1 MRIIR
6 IFCVIVFLLDVFS
19 GLHSQSYTFSIK
31 TNDRA
36 LLPLPLRLTV
46 NHLPLDRDSVRIHVA
61 RESERGL
68 IPLKSQLEEGD
79 NTVLWVVPDEEIP
92 PGSEALFHI
101 RLVKG
106 AGKPGGKNQAE
117 MDGQNITLSHG
128 GKKVLAYHHAFQ
140 EAPEGVNPLYGK
152 SGFIHPLYSPEGNIL
167 TRIQPEDHY
176 HHYGIWNPWTRTIV
190 EGRPVDFW
198 NLAAGE
204 GTVRFGGLISRLNG
218 EVFSGFSIR
227 QEHVNFT
234 APGPEQVA
242 LNERWHV
249 RNFPV
254 EIAGRTCWLTD
265 FTFVLNNPLDTV
277 IIFSAYRY
285 GGGIG
290 WRATAAWDKNNSS
303 VLTSEGKN
311 RAGADGTF
319 ARWCRVEGW
328 FPSGI
333 RSGVL
338 VCSHPGN
345 RAHPEPM
352 RVWPED
358 ANGGR
363 GDVFFEF
370 CPIRHQP
377 WLIYPGKDYVLKYRM
392 LVFDGEL
399 PAEIAESVWKHYA
412 EPVPVIWRN
421 QTQQY
426 P

>member
-1 MRIIR
+1 MNILR
-6 IFCVIVFLLDVFS
+6 IFCIVVFLLGFGS

-31 TNDRA
+31 TSEKA
-36 LLPLPLRLTV
+36 LLPLPVCLSV
-46 NHLPLDRDSVRIHVA
+46 NHLPLNRDSVRISVS
-61 RESERGL
+61 RESNEGL
-68 IPLKSQLEEGD
+68 IPVNSQLETGD
-79 NTVLWVVPDEEIP
+79 NTFLWILPDEEIP
-92 PGSEALFHI
+92 PGSEVVFHI
-101 RLVKG
+101 HLSDG
-106 AGKPGGKNQAE
+106 TPEAGGNNLATL
-117 MDGQNITLSHG
+117 DGQNISLHSG
-128 GKKVLAYHHAFQ
+128 GKRVLVYRHAYL
-140 EAPEGVNPLYGK
+140 EAPEGANPLYGK
-152 SGFIHPLYSPEGNIL
+152 SGFIHPLFSPEGNIL

-176 HHYGIWNPWTRTIV
+176 HHYGIWNPWTRTVV

-204 GTVRFGGLISRLNG
+204 GTVRFGGLISRVNG

-227 QEHVNFT
+227 QEHVNFK
-234 APGPEQVA
+234 ANGPDRVA
-242 LNERWHV
+242 LNERWKV
-249 RNFPV
+249 KSFPV
-254 EIAGRTCWLTD
+254 QIAGRTCWLTD
-265 FTFVLNNPLDTV
+265 FTFVLNNPLDSV
-277 IIFSAYRY
+277 IILSAYRY

-290 WRATAAWDKNNSS
+290 WRATAAWDKDNSS
-303 VLTSEGKN
+303 VLTSEGKT
-311 RAGADGTF
+311 RAEADGTF

-333 RSGVL
+333 RSGIL

-370 CPIRHQP
+370 CPIRHKP
-377 WLIYPGKDYVLKYRM
+377 WLIHPGKDYVLKYRM

-399 PAEIAESVWKHYA
+399 PAEIAESVWQQYA
-412 EPVPVIWRN
+412 VPVPIEWRN
-421 QTQQY
+421 QT